1 MKEQYLTIS
10 VFALKAGVSQ
20 QAIGKQTRNPNSR
33 LFPYIKKEN
42 GRTLI
47 NSKALFDLYNIES
60 YSYKTQEEPETTENN
75 PIETQGQPKENTNE
89 TASNQTTTKEQ
100 PAETQ
105 ETTQN
110 NPTENPMETQEQPQ
124 SNGNKTQEQINIDYI
139 EYLKA
144 QVLELKHEKQ
154 EIEEK
159 YTQIIADKEKTIEEQ
174 RERIEAQR
182 ERIDLLADKCATIA
196 DKAVSNNL
204 LSNVDKYKNNVIDI
218 YQGAPTQDNQEQK
231 KKKGFLAWLFGN

>member
-10 VFALKAGVSQ
+10 VFALRAGVSQ

-47 NSKALFDLYNIES
+47 NSKALFDLYKIDLYNTE
-60 YSYKTQEEPETTENN
+60 THDNPEATENN
-75 PIETQGQPKENTNE
+75 PEATETKPEKNPNE
-89 TASNQTTTKEQ
+89 TASNPTTTQEQ
-100 PAETQ
+100 PIETQ
-105 ETTQN
+105 ETTPN
-110 NPTENPMETQEQPQ
+110 NPTENPRETQEQPQ

-159 YTQIIADKEKTIEEQ
+159 YIQIIADKDKTIK
-174 RERIEAQR
+174 AQS
-182 ERIDLLADKCATIA
+182 ESIIFLSNKCATIA
-196 DKAVSNNL
+196 DKAISNRL
-204 LSNVDKYKNNVIDI
+204 LESADKLESDLVEVYHDTTE
-218 YQGAPTQDNQEQK
+218 QQTQEPK
-231 KKKGFLAWLFGN
+231 KKKGFLSWLFGN

>member
-20 QAIGKQTRNPNSR
+20 QAIGKRTRNPNSR
-33 LFPYIKKEN
+33 LFPYTKKEN
-42 GRTLI
+42 GRILI
-47 NSKALFDLYNIES
+47 SSKALFDLYNIES

-75 PIETQGQPKENTNE
+75 PIETQGQPEENTNE
-89 TASNQTTTKEQ
+89 TASNPTTTKEQ

-105 ETTQN
+105 ETTPN
-110 NPTENPMETQEQPQ
+110 NPTENPRETQEQPQ

-154 EIEEK
+154 EIEER
-159 YTQIIADKEKTIEEQ
+159 YTQIIADKDKTIK
-174 RERIEAQR
+174 AQS
-182 ERIDLLADKCATIA
+182 ESIIFLSNKCATIA
-196 DKAVSNNL
+196 DKAISNRL
-204 LSNVDKYKNNVIDI
+204 LESADKLESDLVEVYHDTTE
-218 YQGAPTQDNQEQK
+218 QQTQEPK